1 MKTFQT
7 IESVATLK
15 ATAAL
20 LGTIAAAAILNYFIK
35 ALGCLMIYISENYNV
50 PL

>member
-1 MKTFQT
+1 MKQ
-7 IESVATLK
+7 TLK

-20 LGTIAAAAILNYFIK
+20 FGIIAAVVILNYFIK
-35 ALGCLMIYISENYNV
+35 AVACLMIYISETYNV

>member
-1 MKTFQT
+1 MKQT
-7 IESVATLK
+7 LR
-15 ATAAL
+15 
-20 LGTIAAAAILNYFIK
+20 AAAAIIGIVAAGVILNYFIK

>member
-1 MKTFQT
+1 MKQT
-7 IESVATLK
+7 IK

-20 LGTIAAAAILNYFIK
+20 LGIIAAGVILNYILK
-35 ALGCLMIYISENYNV
+35 AIGCLMIYISETCNI

>member
-1 MKTFQT
+1 MKQ
-7 IESVATLK
+7 TLK

-20 LGTIAAAAILNYFIK
+20 FGIIAAAVILNYFIK

>member
-1 MKTFQT
+1 MKQ
-7 IESVATLK
+7 TLK

-20 LGTIAAAAILNYFIK
+20 FGIIAAVVILNYILK
-35 ALGCLMIYISENYNV
+35 TLGCLIIYYSEAYNV